1 MTPTQGDEAMF
12 MEEMGK
18 HRKND
23 GYWSIEN
30 PYLVDEMKHQ
40 GQIKYMVNVFIGDGF
55 ILEPYWFVDSEGK
68 PFTQDSAA
76 YRKMLEEHTIP
87 CMLEKFGRRNLRRM
101 WIQQDGH

>member
-1 MTPTQGDEAMF
+1 MYIFDLTPTQGDEAMF

-40 GQIKYMVNVFIGDGF
+40 GQIKYMVNVFTGSLIQRENHSPK
-55 ILEPYWFVDSEGK
+55 IVLPIKK
-68 PFTQDSAA
+68 P
-76 YRKMLEEHTIP
+76 
-87 CMLEKFGRRNLRRM
+87 
-101 WIQQDGH
+101 